1 MTRCVVCNAKIEA
14 RHGNAKTCS
23 EPCRVVRE
31 RVLRRAD
38 YDKNREA
45 IRQRRLEYF
54 QNYNRENREA
64 IRQRYY
70 AKVRSKPKKVKS
82 CVVCGAKFELNHGN
96 SKTCSE
102 PCRVEQAKLR
112 FQLNRVRLRDDR
124 KNREVIHQRELERRR
139 KARKPS
145 KVRSGVCVICG
156 AGFELRNRNAKFCS
170 NPCRVE
176 QKRIRDHQYNHD
188 YWLKNREAISKHRR
202 LESNT

>member
-38 YDKNREA
+38 YDK
-45 IRQRRLEYF
+45 
-54 QNYNRENREA
+54 NREA